1 MFLTTLVLDVF
12 LVLAGLGM
20 LLLGRYGIT
29 RQLAFAPVAVAVLDL
44 AFATKVT
51 LALTP
56 VLSTLL
62 VVLQAAVL
70 IGSLLVLRE
79 DRVLARKK
87 ENRRRRRR
95 EMVRTQAA
103 FERAA
108 STERRHHVAA
118 CA

>member
-1 MFLTTLVLDVF
+1 MFLTTLVFDVF

-20 LLLGRYGIT
+20 ILLGKYGIT
-29 RQLAFAPVAVAVLDL
+29 RQLAFAPATVAVLDL
-44 AFATKVT
+44 LFATKVSF
-51 LALTP
+51 ALTP

-70 IGSLLVLRE
+70 AGSLLVLRE
-79 DRVLARKK
+79 DRALARKK
-87 ENRRRRRR
+87 ESRRRRRR
-95 EMVRTQAA
+95 EMARTQAA

-108 STERRHHVAA
+108 DRRHAPV